1 MVITDRSA
9 GRLAVV
15 TGLSLALT
23 LVPAATVAAYPATPD
38 DAPFYSEPAPV
49 QSAASTD
56 PLPAPNVGVAASTAS
71 APMPIAEVASSGSDR
86 DGAIVVAAG
95 ASLAALAGIAAAFAL
110 SGHRRAS
117 AKAN

>member
-1 MVITDRSA
+1 MLITDRSA

-23 LVPAATVAAYPATPD
+23 LVPAVTVAAYPATPD
-38 DAPFYSEPAPV
+38 DAPFYSETVPV
-49 QSAASTD
+49 QAAASTD
-56 PLPAPNVGVAASTAS
+56 PLPAPNVGAEVSTAS
-71 APMPIAEVASSGSDR
+71 APMPIAEVASSGPDR
-86 DGAIVVAAG
+86 DGAIFVAAG
-95 ASLAALAGIAAAFAL
+95 AGAALAGIAAAFAL